1 MSSNDLSTGDSSA
14 HAQRPWR
21 YANQKSTQTN
31 VIDDQT
37 DQQENKSVI
46 PYAIDSQKSR
56 PVAVV
61 APSKPE
67 DVIRH
72 ENASINIDTKQND
85 DKNLLEGKISQSQ
98 TTNNE
103 TSKQPLV
110 SDISV
115 ASAKK
120 DDSDDSLAFNQNNM
134 VLLMAGMGL
143 VLMVAFASLPK

>member
-14 HAQRPWR
+14 QAQRPWR

-46 PYAIDSQKSR
+46 PDAMDSQKSR

-85 DKNLLEGKISQSQ
+85 DKNLSEGKISQSQ